1 MSVDRLDTNEVEAFS
16 SVLAFFGS
24 QATSHAGLTLGFVVG
39 LLTLVQIR
47 FSDKY
52 PMGNELVLVVVLVL
66 VFFVVWGLVHSLVR
80 ILQYGA
86 LSGAVRHSS
95 VASYRKMVH
104 DKGWGDM
111 IPHGKASMFVE
122 EHLRQ
127 TWWLRWLISNKR
139 MPFVISFLVALSLW
153 IGLLTL
159 FL

>member
-1 MSVDRLDTNEVEAFS
+1 MLSQNFWFS
-16 SVLAFFGS
+16 WIECPNTLFDAEDVARCGECDDSYRWSVLF
-24 QATSHAGLTLGFVVG
+24 
-39 LLTLVQIR
+39 
-47 FSDKY
+47 
-52 PMGNELVLVVVLVL
+52 VL

-95 VASYRKMVH
+95 VASYRKIVH

-139 MPFVISFLVALSLW
+139 MPFVI
-153 IGLLTL
+153 
-159 FL
+159 